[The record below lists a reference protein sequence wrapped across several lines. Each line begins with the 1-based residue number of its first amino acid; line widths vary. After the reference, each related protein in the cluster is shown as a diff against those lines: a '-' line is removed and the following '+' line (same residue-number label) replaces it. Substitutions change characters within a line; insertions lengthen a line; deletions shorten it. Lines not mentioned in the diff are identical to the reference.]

1 MKTRHALMRAAQRGI
16 READIDLI
24 VRYGTATPKG
34 VIVTRRD
41 FAEAEHEAK
50 HLISRLSHLV
60 GKFAATDGDDVITV
74 FHATERQWRAQ
85 QFGSW

>member
-1 MKTRHALMRAAQRGI
+1 VKTRHALKRAAQRGI

-24 VRYGTATPKG
+24 VRYGTPTLKG

-41 FAEAEHEAK
+41 FAQAERDAK

-60 GKFAATDGDDVITV
+60 GKFAAIDGDDIITV
-74 FHATERQWRAQ
+74 FQATERQRRIQ
-85 QFGSW
+85 IGR